1 MFLLIMIMES
11 KTRKIGKEEILPLL
25 YRGEKDTY
33 EFMFFT
39 LMLEERKK
47 LCQQQN
53 MVNRVIESVFAK
65 HFYRLHTI
73 SKVRWI

>member
-1 MFLLIMIMES
+1 MFLLAMIMES

-39 LMLEERKK
+39 LMLDERKK
-47 LCQQQN
+47 LCEQRN
-53 MVNRVIESVFAK
+53 MVSR
-65 HFYRLHTI
+65 
-73 SKVRWI
+73 